1 MLVSRMKLK
10 VMKKHDCRKTQER
23 FTDWLLADSLID
35 LDGCQ
40 LCQEQFATLKN
51 ALGQFDQAL
60 NTAMPEENY
69 WSGYEAKF
77 WAKLA
82 MEESASKWQ
91 INLWQPRWIVPVAGC
106 VLLILFAVLNQGGI
120 KKDVNT
126 TSAEVVNLTQQPIT
140 DVQKVS
146 DSARTGQKKRRFE
159 KPNKPERKE
168 SARPLYKKP
177 QFLFDPNPLQA
188 QMDSEAFVAPET
200 AVATRHFERAQM
212 LLRSFRNSRPTE
224 QTNYN
229 LSYEKNRSRHLLY
242 ENILLRRE
250 AEARGDWSMEEVLN
264 NLEPLLLDIANLPET
279 ATTDDVNPIKE
290 RMQKQEIVAKLQFYA
305 MPMMAAVAD

>member
-1 MLVSRMKLK
+1 
-10 VMKKHDCRKTQER
+10 MKKHDCHKTQER

-35 LDGCQ
+35 LARIDLDGCQ
-40 LCQEQFATLKN
+40 LCHEQFVTLKN
-51 ALGQFDQAL
+51 ALGHFDQAL
-60 NTAMPEENY
+60 NAAMPEENY

-77 WAKLA
+77 WTKLA

-91 INLWQPRWIVPVAGC
+91 INLWQPRWMVPVAGC
-106 VLLILFAVLNQGGI
+106 ALLILLAVLNQGGI
-120 KKDVNT
+120 KKDVKPA
-126 TSAEVVNLTQQPIT
+126 SDEVVNLNQQPTT

-146 DSARTGQKKRRFE
+146 DSARSGQKKRRFE

-168 SARPLYKKP
+168 AVRPLYKKP

-188 QMDSEAFVAPET
+188 QMNSEAFIAPET

-212 LLRSFRNSRPTE
+212 LLRAFRNSRPTE
-224 QTNYN
+224 QASYD
-229 LSYEKNRSRHLLY
+229 LSYEKTRSRHLLY
-242 ENILLRRE
+242 ENILIRRE

-279 ATTDDVNPIKE
+279 ATADDVDPIKE

-305 MPMMAAVAD
+305 MPLMAAVAD